1 MPSELGPSPGVSDR
15 GALDAN
21 ACKQPA
27 GCSGCWSGGP
37 HLTHRREPRPPGR
50 VREKEKEVFVLQ
62 IQKGTDIVGQDPSAS
77 ELQFLKGHHF
87 PKFIVG
93 LSPDSWETFKLKW
106 VI

>member
-1 MPSELGPSPGVSDR
+1 M
-15 GALDAN
+15 
-21 ACKQPA
+21 
-27 GCSGCWSGGP
+27 
-37 HLTHRREPRPPGR
+37 
-50 VREKEKEVFVLQ
+50 LQ